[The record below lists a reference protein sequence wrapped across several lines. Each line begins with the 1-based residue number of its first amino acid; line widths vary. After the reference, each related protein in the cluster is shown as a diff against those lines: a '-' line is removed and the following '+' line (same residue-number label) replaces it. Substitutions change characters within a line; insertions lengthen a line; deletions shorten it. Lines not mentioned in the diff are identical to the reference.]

1 MDNKLFPDINMLINN
16 EIVNIDYGELLQQN
30 NEITFADV
38 IDTYKPE
45 FDDYYIIK
53 DGKLLDKN
61 EIIDKSNNGLNNNE
75 LIIIDVYER
84 QNGGGLIDMFMGII
98 QIGKVFLKIGD
109 FIIWIGKFILWFI
122 FFLGWV
128 ITDFLNPI
136 KLFTDFFNGFM
147 VLLISIC
154 RLPFDVLL
162 GMFAFFVNGFG
173 SWMQGFWGWDNQF
186 TTKLDKNS
194 DYLKKLNLSKGK
206 KCYLTNTNKVPFS
219 ILLGTLICPPLGVF
233 MDVGLTGWFN
243 ILICILLTFLF
254 YIPGLAYA
262 LLIIYS

>member
-1 MDNKLFPDINMLINN
+1 MEELKIIINN
-16 EIVNIDYGELLQQN
+16 EYININENAILRIIK
-30 NEITFADV
+30 EITFADI

-45 FDDYYIIK
+45 FNDYYIIN
-53 DGKLLDKN
+53 DGKLIDKN
-61 EIIDKSNNGLNNNE
+61 KVFDVDNSNLLNLN
-75 LIIIDVYER
+75 VYER
-84 QNGGGLIDMFMGII
+84 QKGGGLLDMFMGII

-109 FIIWIGKFILWFI
+109 FIMWLVKFILWFI

-147 VLLISIC
+147 VLLIAIC
-154 RLPFDVLL
+154 RLPFDALL
-162 GMFAFFVNGFG
+162 GLFAFLVNSFS

-186 TTKLDKNS
+186 TTNLDKNS

-254 YIPGLAYA
+254 YLPGLAYA